1 MKYRILTNNELGLL
15 EDDFHIFLD
24 EEGIGAKEWKDY
36 HKDSPED
43 AKQLLAKFSDQIF
56 LKVLE
61 DVEYLEHRSAKS
73 LRLFEC
79 RKDKMVMIG
88 LDVDKNSKMD
98 FTEPST
104 FQNRPKNISGLKSF
118 HLEKEYDLLRE
129 DEIYHLMECG
139 CYVVNAEVF
148 NQMTIYRK
156 MLQN

>member
-1 MKYRILTNNELGLL
+1 M

-24 EEGIGAKEWKDY
+24 EEGIKVKEWKDY
-36 HKDSPED
+36 HKQSPES
-43 AKQLLAKFSDQIF
+43 AKQLLAKFSDKVF

-88 LDVDKNSKMD
+88 LDID
-98 FTEPST
+98 TESELDLTNPQSVGFSLT
-104 FQNRPKNISGLKSF
+104 NEKAMKIFQ
-118 HLEKEYDLLRE
+118 LEREYELIRE

-139 CYVVNAEVF
+139 CYVVNGDVF
-148 NQMTIYRK
+148 NQISLHRISA
-156 MLQN
+156 QN